1 MRLCSITAHL
11 AHFADIYE
19 ATPPTDVVAAPAENE
34 PRSDEHER
42 SKTLPDPVALPLK

>member
-19 ATPPTDVVAAPAENE
+19 ATPPTEVVAALAENE
-34 PRSDEHER
+34 RRLDEHER
-42 SKTLPDPVALPLK
+42 SKTLTDPLALRL